1 MDKELSIIKK
11 SPLFGGV
18 EEKEIGQMLN
28 CLSVVKRDYVKNE
41 VILHSGDSINSVI
54 MVLSGCIHIVSDD
67 FWGNRNIIAEAV
79 PGDVFAESYACA
91 QKRELEVSA
100 IAVEDAKVMFMDVG
114 RFMTTCSSA
123 CTFHVRLIRN
133 LLSVLAQKNIAMYEK
148 LTHLTQRSTRGKLLS
163 YLSEESQK
171 QGSASFDIP
180 FNRQQLADYLSV
192 DRSAMSNELSKMR
205 DEGILSFEKNHFRL
219 MV

>member
-28 CLSVVKRDYVKNE
+28 CLSVVKRDYAKNE
-41 VILHSGDSINSVI
+41 IILHSGDSINSVI
-54 MVLSGCIHIVSDD
+54 MVLSGCVHIVSDD

-91 QKRELEVSA
+91 QNRELEVSA
-100 IAVEDAKVMFMDVG
+100 LAAEDAKVMFMDIG

-123 CTFHVRLIRN
+123 CAFHARLIRN
-133 LLSVLAQKNIAMYEK
+133 LLSVLAQKNIMMYEK

-163 YLSEESQK
+163 YLSEESKK